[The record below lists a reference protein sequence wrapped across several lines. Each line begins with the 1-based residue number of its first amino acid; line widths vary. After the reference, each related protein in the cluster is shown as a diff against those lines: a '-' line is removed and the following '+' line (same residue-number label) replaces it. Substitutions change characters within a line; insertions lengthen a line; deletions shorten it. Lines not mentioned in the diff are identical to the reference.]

1 MGIGSNNKMSGSET
15 DVSSFFFFL
24 FLSLSFSFSFFLFLF
39 LSLSFSFFFFLF
51 LFFLSFFLFLFFFFF
66 FFSFFFFLFL
76 FFFFLFSFL
85 FLFSFFFLFLFFF
98 FSFFL
103 FLFFSFSF
111 FLFLFLFF
119 LFLFLFLSFSFSFFL
134 FLSLF
139 FLFLSLSLSFF
150 FLFLFF
156 LSFSFFFFL
165 FLSFSF
171 LFFSFFPTDVPQ
183 FAQGKS
189 ERLSDG
195 DADDKDRIQFDTGSP
210 NLQSDTGGFQVPY
223 VGATGYNDNSPSQRR
238 RLSSDL
244 ESARPS
250 SLGEEELQLQLAL
263 AMSKEEHEEE
273 LKKQKSDDIKLA
285 MAIEQSKKDSSDEVD
300 SFETGPMNAN
310 HKNNTDPWGVPIQ
323 ETTTISDPWLAG
335 GGGGASAGAGC
346 LSSPRSAAAGGTETT
361 TTASAWES
369 PITQKSAST
378 LRAQT
383 PVTDPWGVPISSP
396 ERSTPQSMSTPSSHP
411 QSATPQSPW
420 GSSAATAA
428 TQSLPSV
435 SDAFAPQISPA
446 APAATSNG
454 VTNNSIDE
462 AFDMLSN
469 RNTTTSPVLSTEDRT
484 EVLDG
489 FDPLADRGRTVSAGE
504 GSGSSSSDPW
514 LMSGVGKNLPEQ
526 DQVKKKT
533 PKDFLGEN
541 ASLVNLDNL
550 VSKTSPSLPKDMKTA
565 SDPNQLKNDNKYSHL
580 SRTSPC
586 IFEAG
591 TNPFTGSGTNPFE
604 QSTTRVP
611 LRQMQQTQQQGFTQM
626 NNSEM
631 LPRPLI
637 PLNTSLTPPMQQP
650 AQPSNPFL

>member
-1 MGIGSNNKMSGSET
+1 MAATKVVKMPTIRRTIKNVVWNYSDAQIKVREATSNDPWGPSSTLMSEIADLTYNVVAFTEIMQMIWKRLNDHGKNWRHVYKSLVLLDYIIKTGSEKVAQQCKENIYAIQTLKDFQYTEDNKDQGMNVREKAKQLVSLLKDDERLRNERAKALKAKERFAQNAMGIGSNNKMSGSET
-15 DVSSFFFFL
+15 D
-24 FLSLSFSFSFFLFLF
+24 
-39 LSLSFSFFFFLF
+39 
-51 LFFLSFFLFLFFFFF
+51 
-66 FFSFFFFLFL
+66 
-76 FFFFLFSFL
+76 
-85 FLFSFFFLFLFFF
+85 
-98 FSFFL
+98 
-103 FLFFSFSF
+103 
-111 FLFLFLFF
+111 
-119 LFLFLFLSFSFSFFL
+119 
-134 FLSLF
+134 
-139 FLFLSLSLSFF
+139 
-150 FLFLFF
+150 
-156 LSFSFFFFL
+156 
-165 FLSFSF
+165 
-171 LFFSFFPTDVPQ
+171 
-183 FAQGKS
+183 
-189 ERLSDG
+189 
-195 DADDKDRIQFDTGSP
+195 IQLDSGSP
-210 NLQSDTGGFQVPY
+210 NLQGDTVGFQVPY
-223 VGATGYNDNSPSQRR
+223 IGATGYNDNSPTQRR

-300 SFETGPMNAN
+300 SFEAGPINTN

-323 ETTTISDPWLAG
+323 ETAATATTTISDPWLASG
-335 GGGGASAGAGC
+335 GSGKASAGAGC
-346 LSSPRSAAAGGTETT
+346 LPSPRSAAAAGTETT

-369 PITQKSAST
+369 PITQKSSST

-396 ERSTPQSMSTPSSHP
+396 ERSTPQSMSTPSSQP

-420 GSSAATAA
+420 GSNAAPAVT
-428 TQSLPSV
+428 TTPV
-435 SDAFAPQISPA
+435 PDAFAPQMSPA

-454 VTNNSIDE
+454 VTHHNIDE

-469 RNTTTSPVLSTEDRT
+469 RNTTSPVLNVEDKT

-489 FDPLADRGRTVSAGE
+489 FDPLVDRGRTVGAGE
-504 GSGSSSSDPW
+504 GSGNSSSDPW

-550 VSKTSPSLPKDMKTA
+550 VSKTSPSLPKDMNTA
-565 SDPNQLKNDNKYSHL
+565 CDPNQLKNDNKYSHL
-580 SRTSPC
+580 PRTSPC

-591 TNPFTGSGTNPFE
+591 TNPFTGSGTNPFD
-604 QSTTRVP
+604 QSAARVP
-611 LRQMQQTQQQGFTQM
+611 LRQMQQTQPAGFVQM

-650 AQPSNPFL
+650 GQPSNPFL

>member
-1 MGIGSNNKMSGSET
+1 MPTIRRTIKNVVWNYSDAQIKVREATSNDPWGPSSTLMSEIADLTYNVVAFTEIMQMIWKRLNDHGKNWRHVYKSLVLLDYIIKTGSEKVAQQCKENIYAIQTLKDFQYTEDNKDQGMNVREKAKQLVSLLKDDERLRNERAKALKAKERFAQNAMGIGSNNKMSGSET
-15 DVSSFFFFL
+15 D
-24 FLSLSFSFSFFLFLF
+24 
-39 LSLSFSFFFFLF
+39 
-51 LFFLSFFLFLFFFFF
+51 
-66 FFSFFFFLFL
+66 
-76 FFFFLFSFL
+76 
-85 FLFSFFFLFLFFF
+85 
-98 FSFFL
+98 
-103 FLFFSFSF
+103 
-111 FLFLFLFF
+111 
-119 LFLFLFLSFSFSFFL
+119 
-134 FLSLF
+134 
-139 FLFLSLSLSFF
+139 
-150 FLFLFF
+150 
-156 LSFSFFFFL
+156 
-165 FLSFSF
+165 
-171 LFFSFFPTDVPQ
+171 Q

-195 DADDKDRIQFDTGSP
+195 DADDKDRVQFDSGSP

-335 GGGGASAGAGC
+335 GGGGGGASASAGAGAGAGC
-346 LSSPRSAAAGGTETT
+346 LSSPRSAAAGTETT

-369 PITQKSAST
+369 PITQKSSST

-435 SDAFAPQISPA
+435 SDAFAPQMSPA